1 MKSVPYLSA
10 PVILLF
16 QLPVI
21 ITDKFLVIIQ
31 QRVVLFMS
39 SRHLDSQNLLL
50 YFPSFCFKKC
60 KINTLFFTIL
70 FTLFDRNVTLIIFPL
85 TTICEYFPE
94 TSCSTEFQ
102 YNLYTGMHF
111 IISMINASILTK
123 MHSASYDLQFCSL
136 SKICSNTIKYS
147 KLVYILKYQRF
158 EI

>member
-39 SRHLDSQNLLL
+39 SRHLDSQICCCTFLVSVLKNAN
-50 YFPSFCFKKC
+50 S
-60 KINTLFFTIL
+60 LFFTIL

-94 TSCSTEFQ
+94 TFCSTEFQ

>member
-39 SRHLDSQNLLL
+39 SRHLDSQICCCTFLVSVLKNA
-50 YFPSFCFKKC
+50 
-60 KINTLFFTIL
+60 INTLFFTIL
-70 FTLFDRNVTLIIFPL
+70 FTLFDRNVTSIIFPL

-94 TSCSTEFQ
+94 TFCSTEFQ

-136 SKICSNTIKYS
+136 SKICGNTIKYS

>member
-1 MKSVPYLSA
+1 M
-10 PVILLF
+10 
-16 QLPVI
+16 Q
-21 ITDKFLVIIQ
+21 
-31 QRVVLFMS
+31 
-39 SRHLDSQNLLL
+39 
-50 YFPSFCFKKC
+50 
-60 KINTLFFTIL
+60 INTLFFTIL

-94 TSCSTEFQ
+94 TFCSTEFQ

-147 KLVYILKYQRF
+147 KLVYILKYQRLVAKPICYDGF
-158 EI
+158 NRNSSDESIYKASR